1 MSLKLSS
8 QLAEVTVVPEK
19 GADILSFV
27 DRRSGVDVLFKTPW
41 GMRTPGPWARR
52 GTSEERWIEAYAGGW
67 QLLLPNGGAECVERG
82 ATWGFHGEAALVPWE
97 VVSATD
103 ASAVLETT
111 LFLTP
116 LRLRRHL
123 SLEGRLLRIEE
134 TVSNESPEEIE
145 VMWSH
150 HPALGAPFLEGGCVL
165 SAGCT
170 SVLADDR
177 FPGTLLAPGSR
188 HDWPYAT
195 TALGE
200 RVDLREIPPPGKP
213 RSVLAYLGGFT
224 SGFFAVTNPR
234 LRLGFGLRWPLEMF
248 DKAWL
253 WQEVHSSSGWP
264 WFRRAYVV
272 AVEPAS
278 TIPSQGM
285 AVARAKGEK
294 GVFLAPGSSH
304 QVLLEAV
311 LFDGAG
317 EVADIA
323 PGGAVRFA

>member
-1 MSLKLSS
+1 MSLKLSN
-8 QLAEVTVVPEK
+8 QHAEVTVLPEK

-41 GMRTPGPWARR
+41 GMRTPGRWARR

-82 ATWGFHGEAALVPWE
+82 ATWGFHGEAALLPWQ
-97 VVSATD
+97 VVSATE

-111 LFLTP
+111 LFLAP
-116 LRLRRHL
+116 LRVRRHF
-123 SLEGRLLRIEE
+123 SLEGRLLRVEE

-150 HPALGAPFLEGGCVL
+150 HPALGAPFLEGGCLISV
-165 SAGCT
+165 GCT

-177 FPGTLLAPGSR
+177 LPGTLLAPGSR
-188 HDWPYAT
+188 HDWPHVT
-195 TALGE
+195 TVTGDK
-200 RVDLREIPPPGKP
+200 VDLREFPPPDQP

-264 WFRRAYVV
+264 WFRRAYVL

-278 TIPSQGM
+278 TIPAQGM
-285 AVARAKGEK
+285 AVARAKGER
-294 GVFLAPGSSH
+294 VVLLAPGSSH
-304 QVLLEAV
+304 QVLFEAV
-311 LFDGAG
+311 LFDSAG
-317 EVADIA
+317 EVLDIA
-323 PGGAVRFA
+323 PGGEVRFA

>member
-1 MSLKLSS
+1 MSLTLSNE
-8 QLAEVTVVPEK
+8 LAEVTVLPEK

-41 GMRTPGPWARR
+41 GVRAPGSWARR
-52 GTSEERWIEAYAGGW
+52 ATSEERWIEAYAGGW

-97 VVSATD
+97 VLSSSAM
-103 ASAVLETT
+103 SAVLETT

-116 LRLRRHL
+116 LRARRHF

-134 TVSNESPEEIE
+134 TVINESPEEIE

-150 HPALGAPFLEGGCVL
+150 HPALGAPFLDGGCAL
-165 SAGCT
+165 STGAT

-177 FPGTLLAPGSR
+177 APGTLLAPGSR
-188 HDWPYAT
+188 HAWPYVT
-195 TALGE
+195 TVTGSK
-200 RVDLREIPPPGKP
+200 VDLREIPAPDKP

-224 SGFFAVTNPR
+224 SGFFAITNPR

-264 WFRRAYVV
+264 WFRRAYTV

-285 AVARAKGEK
+285 AVARAKGER
-294 GVFLAPGSSH
+294 GVFLAPGSSR

-311 LFDGAG
+311 LFDGGG
-317 EVADIA
+317 EVADIG
-323 PGGAVRFA
+323 PGGTVRFT

>member
-1 MSLKLSS
+1 
-8 QLAEVTVVPEK
+8 
-19 GADILSFV
+19 
-27 DRRSGVDVLFKTPW
+27 
-41 GMRTPGPWARR
+41 
-52 GTSEERWIEAYAGGW
+52 
-67 QLLLPNGGAECVERG
+67 
-82 ATWGFHGEAALVPWE
+82 
-97 VVSATD
+97 
-103 ASAVLETT
+103 
-111 LFLTP
+111 
-116 LRLRRHL
+116 
-123 SLEGRLLRIEE
+123 
-134 TVSNESPEEIE
+134 
-145 VMWSH
+145 
-150 HPALGAPFLEGGCVL
+150 LEGGCVL

-188 HDWPYAT
+188 HDWPYVT

>member
-8 QLAEVTVVPEK
+8 RHAEVTVLPEK
-19 GADILSFV
+19 GADVLCFV

-41 GMRTPGPWARR
+41 GKRTPGQWARR

-82 ATWGFHGEAALVPWE
+82 ATWGFHGEAALLPWE
-97 VVSATD
+97 VVSATQ

-111 LFLTP
+111 LFLVP
-116 LRLRRHL
+116 LRVRRHF

-145 VMWSH
+145 VMWSQ
-150 HPALGAPFLEGGCVL
+150 HPALGPPFLDGGCVL

-177 FPGTLLAPGSR
+177 FPGTMLAPGSR
-188 HDWPYAT
+188 HDWPHVT
-195 TALGE
+195 TVTGDK
-200 RVDLREIPPPGKP
+200 VDLREVPAPDEP

-224 SGFFAVTNPR
+224 SGFFAVTNPN

-253 WQEVHSSSGWP
+253 WEEVHSGSGWP
-264 WFRRAYVV
+264 WFRRAYAL

-278 TIPSQGM
+278 TIPAQGM
-285 AVARAKGEK
+285 AVARAKGER
-294 GVFLAPGSSH
+294 VIFLAPGSSH

-311 LFDGAG
+311 LFDGTG
-317 EVADIA
+317 EVADIG
-323 PGGAVRFA
+323 PGGAVHFA

>member
-1 MSLKLSS
+1 MSLKLSN
-8 QLAEVTVVPEK
+8 QHAEVTVLPEK

-41 GMRTPGPWARR
+41 GTRTPGHWARR
-52 GTSEERWIEAYAGGW
+52 ATSQERWIEAYAGGW
-67 QLLLPNGGAECVERG
+67 QLLLPNGGDECVERG
-82 ATWGFHGEAALVPWE
+82 ATWGFHGEAAVLPWQ
-97 VVSATD
+97 VVSATK
-103 ASAVLETT
+103 AAAVLETT
-111 LFLTP
+111 LFLVP
-116 LRLRRHL
+116 LRVRRRL

-150 HPALGAPFLEGGCVL
+150 HPALGAPFLEGGCL
-165 SAGCT
+165 ISAGCT

-177 FPGTLLAPGSR
+177 FPGTLLAAGSR
-188 HDWPYAT
+188 HDWPYVT
-195 TALGE
+195 TVTGDK
-200 RVDLREIPPPGKP
+200 VDIREIPPPDEP

-253 WQEVHSSSGWP
+253 WQEVHSSGGWP
-264 WFRRAYVV
+264 WFRRAYVL
-272 AVEPAS
+272 AIEPAS
-278 TIPSQGM
+278 TIPAQGM
-285 AVARAKGEK
+285 AVARAKGER
-294 GVFLAPGSSH
+294 VVLLPPGTSH

-311 LFDGAG
+311 LFEGAG

-323 PGGAVRFA
+323 PGGSVRFA